1 MKSTVVGPYPR
12 VGSKSGDSLRK
23 ELNKLYEGTG
33 DKERVRALGKD
44 LTEEIVRE
52 MISAGIEMPNY
63 GLVDVHDELTWPL
76 EHVHGVEFGGMK
88 KIFHTNT
95 HYKEAIIVDKIKRKQ
110 SLLSDLYRA
119 ALEVHP
125 TVKVE
130 FPGPYTMAKH
140 SVLGKGSPYTSLDE
154 LAEAYAKLFRE
165 ELSTLKDAPLVQF
178 NEPSAIAPG
187 TGAEKIRML
196 PKLYSSMLSGLGLPT
211 AVWTFYGKYSPETLK
226 ILLSLPVNVIG
237 LDFVWDPEVATLLRK
252 LSENRGIGIGVIDSG
267 DQGRIHIE
275 DSKNVL
281 AKLSSLEGHVDLD
294 KSFLSCN
301 ASLEHL
307 PRDYARKKVAL
318 IGEVTRRMNK

>member
-33 DKERVRALGKD
+33 DKERVRAFGKD

-52 MISAGIEMPNY
+52 MISASIEMPNY

-76 EHVHGVEFGGMK
+76 NHVHGVEFGGMK

-95 HYKEAIIVDKIKRKQ
+95 HYKEAIVVDRINRKQ

-125 TVKVE
+125 AVKVE

-140 SVLGKGSPYTSLDE
+140 SVLGKGSPYGGLDE

-165 ELSTLKDAPLVQF
+165 ELSTLKGVPLVQF
-178 NEPSAIAPG
+178 NEPSVIAPG
-187 TGAEKIRML
+187 TEAEKVRML
-196 PKLYSSMLSGLGLPT
+196 PELYSSMLTGLDVPT
-211 AVWTFYGKYSPETLK
+211 AVWTFYGKYSPEVLE
-226 ILLSLPVNVIG
+226 ILLSLPVDVVG
-237 LDFVWDPEVATLLRK
+237 LDFVWDPEVATLLGK
-252 LSENRGIGIGVIDSG
+252 LSENRGIGIGMIDSG
-267 DQGRIHIE
+267 DQGRIQIE
-275 DSKNVL
+275 DSEKIV
-281 AKLSSLEGHVDLD
+281 AKLSSLGDCVNLD
-294 KSFLSCN
+294 ESFLSCN